1 MTLNQQKTQVLVSI
15 PILTYNGE
23 KYLEEQLNSIYNQT
37 YKNIEVLVFDDCSTD
52 GTKNILEKY
61 NKSHGLKFIINK
73 KNIGLRENSILS
85 FKACIG
91 DYIAPADQDDIWK
104 KDKIEKLIDNI
115 GNNTL
120 IYTDSIP
127 IDENGTQLGDFYF
140 QQYSKLI
147 EGSNNKAFLFSNCIS
162 AHAMLFKR
170 ELLEDIFPIPD
181 SMYFHDW
188 WIAFV
193 AATCGSI
200 KFLDEPLIYYRR
212 HQEQVT
218 KDKDK
223 NYKNFISRLKIREQ
237 NIIQKKLDTIKVL
250 QSFAN
255 FKKLDK
261 DTKNIINEIINHM
274 KKFSS
279 IYYNKDFEKILLKH
293 KDDFFAMTIDTN
305 TQKAAKKL
313 ARGIWYYRLKL
324 YT

>member
-1 MTLNQQKTQVLVSI
+1 MNNTQDKLVSI

-23 KYLEEQLNSIYNQT
+23 KYLKEQLDSIFNQT
-37 YKNIEVLVFDDCSTD
+37 YKNIEVLVFDDCSKD
-52 GTKNILEKY
+52 GTKEILEKY
-61 NKSHGLKFIINK
+61 HKSHGLKFTINE
-73 KNIGLRENSILS
+73 KNLGLRENSVLS
-85 FKACIG
+85 FKACKG

-104 KDKIEKLIDNI
+104 EDKIEKLVNNI
-115 GNNTL
+115 GEHTL

-127 IDENGTQLGDFYF
+127 IDENGKQLEKFYF
-140 QQYSKLI
+140 QQFSKLI
-147 EGSNNKAFLFSNCIS
+147 EGSNNKSFFFSNCIS

-181 SMYFHDW
+181 EMYFHDW

-223 NYKNFISRLKIREQ
+223 NYRSFINRLKTREK
-237 NIIQKKLDTIKVL
+237 NILQKKLDTIKVL
-250 QSFAN
+250 RSFAS

-261 DTKNIINEIINHM
+261 ITVELINQIISHIE
-274 KKFSS
+274 KFSS
-279 IYYNKDFEKILLKH
+279 VYYNKDFEKILLKY

-305 TQKAAKKL
+305 TTKAAKKL
-313 ARGIWYYRLKL
+313 ARGIWNYRLKL